1 MAMNVI
7 TFDFIYI
14 NQSFSAYLKICQ
26 IEVDIKF
33 IAHFVAQFK
42 FKHYAKSLMKEMQSL
57 KRIGNKN
64 FWKKKVTLLKE
75 DTLTNLTAYFS
86 HEMY

>member
-1 MAMNVI
+1 MAINGN
-7 TFDFIYI
+7 FIYV

-26 IEVDIKF
+26 IVLDINF

-42 FKHYAKSLMKEMQSL
+42 FKHYAKSLMKEMQSQ

-64 FWKKKVTLLKE
+64 FWKKKVTVVKE
-75 DTLTNLTAYFS
+75 DTLTNLTVYFS